1 MHPTDRFCRLAWLG
15 AFLLAGHA
23 VPAAAQYAAGP
34 TISLEA
40 ASDERRR
47 GLSWS
52 DGDPVLRG
60 SISVPVAQ
68 GFSLDGTATTLRG
81 SDRHGGADAV
91 LDLGATYARQWGGFR
106 LTAEGRY
113 HIFPGA
119 SHAHDGGWG
128 YGEVGAIAGFALGP
142 ASIDLGARYA
152 PRQSAIGGDN
162 LYVSGASALA
172 IPGTPF
178 TLSGH
183 VGRSS
188 GDVRD
193 PLRAARLRPAGAY
206 WDHGVA
212 LDWYQGR
219 WSAGLRYADTDI
231 DAPDS
236 AHAGASLIARV
247 GFTL

>member
-1 MHPTDRFCRLAWLG
+1 M
-15 AFLLAGHA
+15 
-23 VPAAAQYAAGP
+23 
-34 TISLEA
+34 
-40 ASDERRR
+40 
-47 GLSWS
+47 
-52 DGDPVLRG
+52 LRG
-60 SISVPVAQ
+60 SVSVPVTD
-68 GFSLDGTATTLRG
+68 GLSLDGTATTLWG
-81 SDRHGGADAV
+81 SNRHGGADAV
-91 LDLGATYARQWGGFR
+91 LDLGATYAKQLGGFR

-113 HIFPGA
+113 HLFPGA
-119 SHAHDGGWG
+119 SNLG
-128 YGEVGAIAGFALGP
+128 YGEVGGIAGFTLGP
-142 ASIDLGARYA
+142 ASIDLSARYA

-162 LYVSGASALA
+162 LYLSASSAVA

-193 PLRAARLRPAGAY
+193 PLRAARLRPDGNY

-212 LDWYQGR
+212 LDWYRGR

-231 DAPDS
+231 NAPDS
-236 AHAGASLIARV
+236 AHAGITLIARL

>member
-1 MHPTDRFCRLAWLG
+1 M
-15 AFLLAGHA
+15 LAGHA
-23 VPAAAQYAAGP
+23 VPAAAQYASGP
-34 TISLEA
+34 SITVEA
-40 ASDERRR
+40 SSDERRR

-52 DGDPVLRG
+52 DSDPVLRG
-60 SISVPVAQ
+60 SVSVPVAD
-68 GFSLDGTATTLRG
+68 GLSLDGAATALWG
-81 SDRHGGADAV
+81 SDRHAGADAV
-91 LDLGATYARQWGGFR
+91 LDLGATYARQLGGFR

-113 HIFPGA
+113 HLFPGA
-119 SHAHDGGWG
+119 DHQG
-128 YGEVGAIAGFALGP
+128 YGEIGAIAGFALGP
-142 ASIDLGARYA
+142 ANMDFGARYA

-162 LYVSGASALA
+162 LYMSASTA
-172 IPGTPF
+172 IAVPGTPF

-193 PLRAARLRPAGAY
+193 PIRAARLRPENSY

-212 LDWYQGR
+212 VDWYQGR

-231 DAPDS
+231 DAPDKV
-236 AHAGASLIARV
+236 HAGATLIARV

>member
-1 MHPTDRFCRLAWLG
+1 MLT
-15 AFLLAGHA
+15 GHA
-23 VPAAAQYAAGP
+23 VPAAAQYASGP
-34 TISLEA
+34 TFTLEA

-52 DGDPVLRG
+52 DGDPVIRATA
-60 SISVPVAQ
+60 SVPVAN
-68 GFSLDGTATTLRG
+68 GLSLDGAATSLWG

-91 LDLGATYARQWGGFR
+91 LDLGATYVRQLGGFR
-106 LTAEGRY
+106 LTGEARY
-113 HIFPGA
+113 HLFPGA
-119 SHAHDGGWG
+119 SGQG
-128 YGEVGAIAGFALGP
+128 YGEAGAIAGFTIGP
-142 ASIDLGARYA
+142 ASIDIAARYA

-162 LYVSGASALA
+162 LYVSAGSAMA

-188 GDVRD
+188 GDIRD
-193 PLRAARLRPAGAY
+193 PLRAARLRPDGGY

-231 DAPDS
+231 DAPDR
-236 AHAGASLIARV
+236 AHAGARLISRV
-247 GFTL
+247 GVTF